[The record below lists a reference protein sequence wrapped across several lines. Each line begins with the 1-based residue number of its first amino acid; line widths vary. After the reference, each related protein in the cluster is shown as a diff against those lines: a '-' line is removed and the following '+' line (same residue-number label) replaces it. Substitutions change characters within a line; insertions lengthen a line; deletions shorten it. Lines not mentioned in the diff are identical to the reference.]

1 MPCVQ
6 WSLAYCNCHMIWQW
20 IVESWWYAGLVSLGP
35 NDSTLWGLLGIGRIP
50 GPGGIFP
57 NQVQLVL
64 LRWRSLGPS
73 FAVPLLHWKPPSAPL
88 LLWASSFGACVSVP
102 VHLYKNGPRLQEL
115 SWKKSRDSPSTAE
128 ISFFKTSHENRLLFV
143 PKRFLDS
150 GTWCQSPLH
159 HQHLPNQS
167 GKAQHF
173 VNHRCLP

>member
-6 WSLAYCNCHMIWQW
+6 RSLAYCNCHMIWQW
-20 IVESWWYAGLVSLGP
+20 IVKNGWYAGLLSLGP
-35 NDSTLWGLLGIGRIP
+35 NDSTLWGLLG
-50 GPGGIFP
+50 
-57 NQVQLVL
+57 N
-64 LRWRSLGPS
+64 SLGPS
-73 FAVPLLHWKPPSAPL
+73 FAVPLLHWKPPSALL

-115 SWKKSRDSPSTAE
+115 SWKTSRDSPWTAE
-128 ISFFKTSHENRLLFV
+128 ISFFKTSNENRLLFV

>member
-1 MPCVQ
+1 MICWACLSRPQ
-6 WSLAYCNCHMIWQW
+6 RFHFMGFTRNWSYPGARWYFPEPSTASTSSLKK
-20 IVESWWYAGLVSLGP
+20 SWAQFCCSSVTLETSLGT
-35 NDSTLWGLLGIGRIP
+35 SA
-50 GPGGIFP
+50 
-57 NQVQLVL
+57 
-64 LRWRSLGPS
+64 SLS
-73 FAVPLLHWKPPSAPL
+73 LF
-88 LLWASSFGACVSVP
+88 FCVSVP

-159 HQHLPNQS
+159 HQHLPDQS
-167 GKAQHF
+167 GKALHF